1 MCLGEPRKATDITD
15 LHDVV
20 VSASLSACSC
30 ESPVS
35 CLSPGVVSSSPSSA
49 CCSMP
54 SVPACSCFN
63 FQPCSVTNSACYTVN
78 SIPACSCSN
87 VRACSSSFSACF
99 SNCTPAC
106 CTINVLST
114 NPICS
119 VVEGVVPKASSIS
132 DGCSNVNNTMNSE
145 NSTVDSSTPLT
156 VQRTIFENKIQKLV
170 NEKDKALLELSDVKN
185 ENMVLKKQLEL
196 SNMKFNDLSKQFNSH
211 LVENSKKYMEVMGET
226 NDLLKLRPKES
237 KTKPSNY
244 IHVPSYTK
252 SLSECN
258 SRTVGERSAKLLSFL
273 SVMSN
278 NSEKD
283 MILTLTH
290 FFNSNSNISL
300 KSYQSSN
307 LDSINHKL
315 TPEAF
320 VDLKLL
326 LNIPM

>member
-35 CLSPGVVSSSPSSA
+35 CLSPGVVSSSASSA

-63 FQPCSVTNSACYTVN
+63 FQPCSVTNSAYYTVN

-87 VRACSSSFSACF
+87 VRACSSSISARF
-99 SNCTPAC
+99 SNCIPAC

-145 NSTVDSSTPLT
+145 NSTVESSTPLT
-156 VQRTIFENKIQKLV
+156 VQRTIFENKIQRLI
-170 NEKDKALLELSDVKN
+170 NENNKALLELSDVKN

-196 SNMKFNDLSKQFNSH
+196 SNIKFNDLSKQFNSH

-226 NDLLKLRPKES
+226 NDLLNFVQRNQKQ
-237 KTKPSNY
+237 
-244 IHVPSYTK
+244 
-252 SLSECN
+252 SLLIIFMCQAILNPYQNATQE
-258 SRTVGERSAKLLSFL
+258 LLVKDLQSFYNFCL
-273 SVMSN
+273 
-278 NSEKD
+278 
-283 MILTLTH
+283 
-290 FFNSNSNISL
+290 
-300 KSYQSSN
+300 
-307 LDSINHKL
+307 
-315 TPEAF
+315 
-320 VDLKLL
+320 
-326 LNIPM
+326 